1 MYTNVIDMANGLN
14 SVLGHASVKMRKI
27 MKLERRLTMSSNDN
41 PFERLMSDVS
51 ELPKI
56 LDWFSSNMDKLPIHL
71 TLENLRLTT
80 KYAAEMKK
88 LYIAALLTIPGEEIH
103 R

>member
-1 MYTNVIDMANGLN
+1 
-14 SVLGHASVKMRKI
+14 
-27 MKLERRLTMSSNDN
+27 MSSNNN
-41 PFERLMSDVS
+41 PFEHLMSDVS

-71 TLENLRLTT
+71 ALENLRLTT
-80 KYAAEMKK
+80 KYTSEMKK

>member
-1 MYTNVIDMANGLN
+1 
-14 SVLGHASVKMRKI
+14 
-27 MKLERRLTMSSNDN
+27 MSSNYN
-41 PFERLMSDVS
+41 PFEHLMSDVS

-56 LDWFSSNMDKLPIHL
+56 LDWFSSNMDKLPINL
-71 TLENLRLTT
+71 ALENLRLTT
-80 KYAAEMKK
+80 KYAAEIKK

>member
-1 MYTNVIDMANGLN
+1 MSNNYNP
-14 SVLGHASVKMRKI
+14 
-27 MKLERRLTMSSNDN
+27 LEHLV
-41 PFERLMSDVS
+41 SDVS

-71 TLENLRLTT
+71 SIENLRLTT

-88 LYIAALLTIPGEEIH
+88 LYIAALLTIPGEKIKEVTNNVY
-103 R
+103 